1 MLDPAL
7 AVGLPNPVRV
17 SDLTWQPHRQRRSER
32 ITLDLYSQMQ
42 ESMSRKAADALEEV
56 FGGSAAE
63 GAPRT

>member
-1 MLDPAL
+1 MGNLIARDDWKES
-7 AVGLPNPVRV
+7 R
-17 SDLTWQPHRQRRSER
+17 WICIRM
-32 ITLDLYSQMQ
+32 MQ